1 MKFAEPMKEVDYHGL
16 KLTVP
21 ERCKFIASDA
31 DGETWSYGTKP
42 DEYDEAWGYVKDSYC
57 IGPLDLEGMDWK
69 ETLIE
74 I

>member
-1 MKFAEPMKEVDYHGL
+1 MKFAEPMKDVDYHGL

-21 ERCKFIASDA
+21 ERCKFLSSDK
-31 DGETWSYGTKP
+31 DGETWANEKRPQTMYEHWSYKLNG
-42 DEYDEAWGYVKDSYC
+42 YC
-57 IGPLDLEGMDWK
+57 IGTLDLEGMDWK

>member
-31 DGETWSYGTKP
+31 DGETWAYELNPKSFP
-42 DEYDEAWGYVKDSYC
+42 LHWGYIKNGYC
-57 IGPLDLEGMDWK
+57 IGALDLEGMDWK

>member
-31 DGETWSYGTKP
+31 DGETWAYESSPTLHHLYWDYCTYG
-42 DEYDEAWGYVKDSYC
+42 YC